1 MISNYNKFF
10 KEKQMRDILNLLDN
24 LLFEENM
31 KATKAPWKG
40 KNSGVINPKTGKPYT
55 RGEIFLI
62 KVKTG
67 SPFTLVKGGEV
78 VVDPKEAKA
87 VAAWLAT
94 GPVGVITMRTTDGG
108 TVKNT
113 EIQKTVELGSRESE
127 NLPVKPSDVF
137 ATDETQQIDDFGN
150 NIEDILK
157 SGGFPA
163 SDMYN
168 KIAGNPKLV
177 SLGKLGDAV
186 IYMARQA
193 NEGKTPLFPGDL
205 NKDQIKAIE
214 LYASEY
220 IGALALVTGAAPFIR
235 GSREQFEEFVGGNLA
250 DMIMFFPKASNNPLA
265 DSFSVVNNATGHAVK
280 ISSKAAGKGAAPSLG
295 SMKFPEEVRKKY
307 PEATEF
313 LDAAQDPGLSSFT
326 QPFALMN
333 YLYEIDPTKIPKAYQ
348 SMMPFSPELVAQIEN
363 SNKPGKALPRKI
375 MGQFEKQLSAK
386 VRDGAAT
393 DGGKA
398 WWATIQD
405 MMRLVNND
413 KIIPDFRAAL
423 IESLGYN
430 FVQLYTKVKN
440 NKLVTEAFWPAKI
453 SGQVK
458 LKTKGSA
465 GEQKGKMSVEISPG
479 GEDLDTPSG
488 QSREEAGTLDAQVS
502 TGPRPKANID
512 TTDLDT
518 FAHQR
523 TDLKAADTV
532 EKTKRFSKKA
542 TGRDYQR

>member
-1 MISNYNKFF
+1 MISKYNKFL
-10 KEKQMRDILNLLDN
+10 KEKQMRNILNQLDTILIEAN
-24 LLFEENM
+24 LAATEIP
-31 KATKAPWKG
+31 ATKSSA
-40 KNSGVINPKTGKPYT
+40 VANPKNGKLFT
-55 RGEIFLI
+55 RPELFLYKI
-62 KVKTG
+62 KTG
-67 SPFTLVKGGEV
+67 SPFTLVDGGEV
-78 VVDPKEAKA
+78 VIDPKEARA

-94 GPVGVITMRTTDGG
+94 GPKGTHPMRTTDGNI
-108 TVKNT
+108 VKNT
-113 EIQKTVELGSRESE
+113 QLQKTVEFGSKEAE
-127 NLPVKPSDVF
+127 NIPIKPSDVF
-137 ATDETQQIDDFGN
+137 ATDEKQAIDDFGN

-163 SDMYN
+163 GDMYN
-168 KIAGNPKLV
+168 KIAGNPKLA

-193 NEGKTPLFPGDL
+193 NEGKIPVFPGDL

-265 DSFSVVNNATGHAVK
+265 DSFSVVNNSTGHAVK
-280 ISSKAAGKGAAPSLG
+280 ISSKAAGKGAPPSLG
-295 SMKFPEEVRKKY
+295 SMKFPNEVRNKY

-313 LDAAQDPGLSSFT
+313 LDAAQDSGVSSFT

-333 YLYEIDPTKIPKAYQ
+333 YLYAIDPDKIPKPYR
-348 SMMPFSPELVAQIEN
+348 SLMPFKPELVAQLEN
-363 SNKPGKALPRKI
+363 SMKTGKSVPRKI
-375 MGQFEKQLSAK
+375 MGLFEKQLSSK
-386 VRDGAAT
+386 IRDGAAT

-430 FVQLYTKVKN
+430 FVQLYTKVKGD
-440 NKLVTEAFWPAKI
+440 KLVTEAFWPAKI

-479 GEDLDTPSG
+479 GTDLESPDG
-488 QSREEAGTLDAQVS
+488 KSREEAGTLDAQAS
-502 TGPRPKANID
+502 SGERPKANID

-518 FAHQR
+518 VAKKR
-523 TDLKAADTV
+523 SSVKANAGGV
-532 EKTKRFSKKA
+532 EKKLGTEKTLGRKR
-542 TGRDYQR
+542 QR

>member
-1 MISNYNKFF
+1 
-10 KEKQMRDILNLLDN
+10 MRDILNLLEN
-24 LLFEENM
+24 LLSEEKLAASQM
-31 KATKAPWKG
+31 PVTKA
-40 KNSGVINPKTGKPYT
+40 SGVVNPKNGKPYN
-55 RGEIFLI
+55 RQELFLI

-67 SPFTLVKGGEV
+67 SPFTLVSGGEV
-78 VVDPKEAKA
+78 VIDPKEAKA

-94 GPVGVITMRTTDGG
+94 GPKGTITLQTADGD
-108 TVKNT
+108 TIKNT
-113 EIQKTVELGSRESE
+113 ELQKTVEFGSKEAE
-127 NLPVKPSDVF
+127 NIPIKPSDVF
-137 ATDETQQIDDFGN
+137 ATDEKQAIDDFGN

-168 KIAGNPKLV
+168 KIAGNPKLA

-193 NEGKTPLFPGDL
+193 NEGQTPIFPGDL

-280 ISSKAAGKGAAPSLG
+280 ISSKAAGKGAPPSLG
-295 SMKFPEEVRKKY
+295 SMKFPDEVRKKY

-313 LDAAQDPGLSSFT
+313 LDAAQDPGVSSFT

-333 YLYEIDPTKIPKAYQ
+333 YLYEIDPNKIPKPYR
-348 SMMPFSPELVAQIEN
+348 SMMPFSPELVAQLEN
-363 SNKPGKALPRKI
+363 SNKTGKAVPRKI
-375 MGQFEKQLSAK
+375 MGLFEKQLSAK

-413 KIIPDFRAAL
+413 QIIPDFRAAL

-430 FVQLYTKVKN
+430 FVQLYTKVKG

-479 GEDLDTPSG
+479 GTDLESPSG
-488 QSREEAGTLDAQVS
+488 QSREEAGTLDAQTS
-502 TGPRPKANID
+502 TGKRPKANID

-518 FAHQR
+518 VAQKR
-523 TDLKAADTV
+523 SSVTARAGGV
-532 EKTKRFSKKA
+532 EKPKRFSTKA
-542 TGRDYQR
+542 TGRDYQK

>member
-1 MISNYNKFF
+1 
-10 KEKQMRDILNLLDN
+10 
-24 LLFEENM
+24 
-31 KATKAPWKG
+31 
-40 KNSGVINPKTGKPYT
+40 
-55 RGEIFLI
+55 
-62 KVKTG
+62 
-67 SPFTLVKGGEV
+67 
-78 VVDPKEAKA
+78 
-87 VAAWLAT
+87 
-94 GPVGVITMRTTDGG
+94 
-108 TVKNT
+108 
-113 EIQKTVELGSRESE
+113 
-127 NLPVKPSDVF
+127 
-137 ATDETQQIDDFGN
+137 
-150 NIEDILK
+150 
-157 SGGFPA
+157 
-163 SDMYN
+163 MYN

-177 SLGKLGDAV
+177 SMGKLGDAV

-193 NEGKTPLFPGDL
+193 NEGRIPVFPSDL

-250 DMIMFFPKASNNPLA
+250 DMIMFFPKATNNPLA

-280 ISSKAAGKGAAPSLG
+280 ISSKAAGKGAPPSLG
-295 SMKFPEEVRKKY
+295 SMKFPEEIRKKY

-313 LDAAQDPGLSSFT
+313 LDAAQDSGLSSFT
-326 QPFALMN
+326 QPFELMN
-333 YLYEIDPTKIPKAYQ
+333 YLYAIAPDKIPKAYR
-348 SMMPFSPELVAQIEN
+348 SLMPFTPEFIAQMEN
-363 SNKPGKALPRKI
+363 SNKTGKSLPRKI
-375 MGQFEKQLSAK
+375 MGLFEKQLSAK
-386 VRDGAAT
+386 VRDGAAS

-413 KIIPDFRAAL
+413 KVIPDFRAAL

-430 FVQLYTKVKN
+430 FVQLYTKVKG

-479 GEDLDTPSG
+479 GTDLEDPSG
-488 QSREEAGTLDAQVS
+488 QSREEAGTLDTQTS
-502 TGPRPKANID
+502 TGKRPKANIS

-518 FAHQR
+518 AGEKKSG
-523 TDLKAADTV
+523 LKASTGGV
-532 EKTKRFSKKA
+532 EKKTKFSKKA
-542 TGRDYQR
+542 LGRDYQR

>member
-1 MISNYNKFF
+1 MISNYNTNL
-10 KEKQMRDILNLLDN
+10 KEKQMRDILNLIDTILVEAN
-24 LLFEENM
+24 LASTEIP
-31 KATKAPWKG
+31 ATKA
-40 KNSGVINPKTGKPYT
+40 SAVSNPKNGKPFT
-55 RGEIFLI
+55 RPELFLY

-67 SPFTLVKGGEV
+67 SPFTLVSGGEV
-78 VVDPKEAKA
+78 VIDPKEARA
-87 VAAWLAT
+87 VSAWLAT
-94 GPVGVITMRTTDGG
+94 GPKGTITLQTVDGN

-113 EIQKTVELGSRESE
+113 QLQKTVEFGSKEAE
-127 NLPVKPSDVF
+127 NIPIKPSDVF
-137 ATDETQQIDDFGN
+137 ATDETQEIDDFGN

-163 SDMYN
+163 SEMYS
-168 KIAGNPKLV
+168 KIAGNPKLA

-193 NEGKTPLFPGDL
+193 NEGQIPVFPADL
-205 NKDQIKAIE
+205 NKDQTKAIE

-220 IGALALVTGAAPFIR
+220 IGALALITGAAPFIR

-250 DMIMFFPKASNNPLA
+250 DMIMFFPKATNNPLA

-280 ISSKAAGKGAAPSLG
+280 ISSKAAGKGAPPSLG
-295 SMKFPEEVRKKY
+295 SMKFPDEVRNKY

-333 YLYEIDPTKIPKAYQ
+333 YLYEIAPDKIPKAYR
-348 SMMPFSPELVAQIEN
+348 SMMPFSQDLVAQIEN
-363 SNKPGKALPRKI
+363 SNKTGKALPRKI
-375 MGQFEKQLSAK
+375 MGLFEKQLSAK
-386 VRDGAAT
+386 VRDGVAT

-413 KIIPDFRAAL
+413 QIIPNFRAAL

-430 FVQLYTKVKN
+430 FVQLYTKVKGD
-440 NKLVTEAFWPAKI
+440 KLVTEAFWPAKI

-479 GEDLDTPSG
+479 GTDLESPDG
-488 QSREEAGTLDAQVS
+488 QSREEAGTLDAQAS

-518 FAHQR
+518 IAHKR
-523 TDLKAADTV
+523 SDVKASGDKKLGS
-532 EKTKRFSKKA
+532 EKTLGRKR
-542 TGRDYQR
+542 QR

>member
-10 KEKQMRDILNLLDN
+10 KEKQMRDILNLLDTLN
-24 LLFEENM
+24 EEKLAASQM
-31 KATKAPWKG
+31 PITKA
-40 KNSGVINPKTGKPYT
+40 SGVVNPKTGKPYN
-55 RGEIFLI
+55 RQELFLI
-62 KVKTG
+62 KVKTS
-67 SPFTLVKGGEV
+67 SPFTLVNGGEV
-78 VVDPKEAKA
+78 VINPKEAKA
-87 VAAWLAT
+87 VATWLAT
-94 GPVGVITMRTTDGG
+94 GPKGTITMQTVDGD

-113 EIQKTVELGSRESE
+113 ELQKTVEFGSKEAE
-127 NLPVKPSDVF
+127 NIPIKPSDVF
-137 ATDETQQIDDFGN
+137 TTDEKQAIDDFGN

-168 KIAGNPKLV
+168 KIAGNPNLAK
-177 SLGKLGDAV
+177 LGKLGDAV

-193 NEGKTPLFPGDL
+193 NEGKTPIFPGDL

-280 ISSKAAGKGAAPSLG
+280 ISSKAAGKGAPPSLG
-295 SMKFPEEVRKKY
+295 SMKFPEEIRNKY

-363 SNKPGKALPRKI
+363 SNKTGKALPRKI
-375 MGQFEKQLSAK
+375 MGLFEKQLSAK
-386 VRDGAAT
+386 VRDGTAT

-430 FVQLYTKVKN
+430 FVQLYTKVKGD
-440 NKLVTEAFWPAKI
+440 KLVTEAFWPAKI

-479 GEDLDTPSG
+479 GTDLESPSG
-488 QSREEAGTLDAQVS
+488 QSREEAGTLDAQAS
-502 TGPRPKANID
+502 TGKRPEARIS
-512 TTDLDT
+512 TTDLDNVS
-518 FAHQR
+518 QKR
-523 TDLKAADTV
+523 SNIKASGKNEPLGS
-532 EKTKRFSKKA
+532 EKTLGRKR
-542 TGRDYQR
+542 QR

>member
-1 MISNYNKFF
+1 MISKYNKFL
-10 KEKQMRDILNLLDN
+10 KEKQMRDILNLLEN
-24 LLFEENM
+24 LLSEE
-31 KATKAPWKG
+31 KLAASQIPITKA
-40 KNSGVINPKTGKPYT
+40 SGVVNPKNGKLYN
-55 RGEIFLI
+55 RQELFLI

-67 SPFTLVKGGEV
+67 SPFTLVSGGEV
-78 VVDPKEAKA
+78 VIDPKEAKA

-94 GPVGVITMRTTDGG
+94 GPKGTITLRTADGD

-113 EIQKTVELGSRESE
+113 ELQKTVEFGSKEAE
-127 NLPVKPSDVF
+127 NIPIKPSDVF
-137 ATDETQQIDDFGN
+137 TTDEKQAIDDFGN

-168 KIAGNPKLV
+168 KIAGNPKLA

-193 NEGKTPLFPGDL
+193 NEGQTPIFPGDL

-280 ISSKAAGKGAAPSLG
+280 ISSKAAGKGAPPSLG
-295 SMKFPEEVRKKY
+295 SMKFPNEIRKKY

-333 YLYEIDPTKIPKAYQ
+333 YLYDIAPDKIPKPYR
-348 SMMPFSPELVAQIEN
+348 SIMPFSPELVAQLDN
-363 SNKPGKALPRKI
+363 SNKTGKAVPRKI
-375 MGQFEKQLSAK
+375 MGLFEKQLSAK

-430 FVQLYTKVKN
+430 FVQLYTKVKGD
-440 NKLVTEAFWPAKI
+440 KLVTEAFWPAKI

-479 GEDLDTPSG
+479 GTDLESPDG

-502 TGPRPKANID
+502 TGPRPKANIS

-518 FAHQR
+518 VGKQR
-523 TDLKAADTV
+523 SKIKASGDEKLGS
-532 EKTKRFSKKA
+532 EKTLGRKR
-542 TGRDYQR
+542 QR

>member
-1 MISNYNKFF
+1 
-10 KEKQMRDILNLLDN
+10 MRDILNLLDTILVEAN
-24 LLFEENM
+24 LAATEIP
-31 KATKAPWKG
+31 ATKLSA
-40 KNSGVINPKTGKPYT
+40 VANPKNGKPFS
-55 RGEIFLI
+55 RPELFLH
-62 KVKTG
+62 KVKTS
-67 SPFTLVKGGEV
+67 SPFTLVSGGEV
-78 VVDPKEAKA
+78 VINPKAAKG
-87 VAAWLAT
+87 VAEWLAS
-94 GPVGVITMRTTDGG
+94 GPKGTIILPTMDGRE
-108 TVKNT
+108 VKNT
-113 EIQKTVELGSRESE
+113 QLQKTVEFGSKEAE
-127 NLPVKPSDVF
+127 NIPIKPSDVF
-137 ATDETQQIDDFGN
+137 ATDEKQEIDDFGN

-168 KIAGNPKLV
+168 KIASNPKLAG
-177 SLGKLGDAV
+177 LGKLGDAV

-193 NEGKTPLFPGDL
+193 NEGQTPVFPNDL

-220 IGALALVTGAAPFIR
+220 IGALALVTGAAPFMR

-250 DMIMFFPKASNNPLA
+250 DMIMFFPKATNNPLA

-280 ISSKAAGKGAAPSLG
+280 ISSKAAGKGAPPSLG
-295 SMKFPEEVRKKY
+295 SMKFPEEIRNKY

-333 YLYEIDPTKIPKAYQ
+333 YLYAIAPDKIPKAYR

-363 SNKPGKALPRKI
+363 SNKTGKALPRKI
-375 MGQFEKQLSAK
+375 MGLFEKQLSAK

-430 FVQLYTKVKN
+430 FVQLYTKVKGD
-440 NKLVTEAFWPAKI
+440 KLVTEAFWPAKI

-479 GEDLDTPSG
+479 GTDLESPDG
-488 QSREEAGTLDAQVS
+488 QSREEAGTLDTQTS
-502 TGPRPKANID
+502 KGPRPKANID

-518 FAHQR
+518 IAHQR
-523 TDLKAADTV
+523 SKVKASAGGLEKKLGS
-532 EKTKRFSKKA
+532 EKTL
-542 TGRDYQR
+542 GRRRQR